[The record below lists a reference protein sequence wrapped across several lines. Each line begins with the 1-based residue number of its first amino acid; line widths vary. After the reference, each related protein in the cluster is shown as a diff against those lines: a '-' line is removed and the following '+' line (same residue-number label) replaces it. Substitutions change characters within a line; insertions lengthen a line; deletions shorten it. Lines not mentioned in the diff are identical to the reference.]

1 MVKLKSAAAN
11 LNERLGADCR
21 LPINGSFQPVSG
33 IELLLQDMQQL
44 LLTLPGE
51 RVNRP
56 QFGCY
61 LKSMIWENIDVAAE
75 QGAAEIRSALTNYEP
90 RITVLSVTS
99 TINSNTSL
107 IIFNINFLVNATDTA
122 LNLVFPLRMGTQLS
136 FA

>member
-1 MVKLKSAAAN
+1 MVKLKSATDN

-21 LPINGSFQPVSG
+21 LPINGSFEPVSG
-33 IELLLQDMQQL
+33 IELLLQDIQQL

-61 LKSMIWENIDVAAE
+61 LKSMIWENIDVAAA
-75 QGAAEIRSALTNYEP
+75 QGATAIQAALTNYEP
-90 RITVLSVTS
+90 RITVLSITS
-99 TINSNTSL
+99 EINSNTSL

-122 LNLVFPLRMGTQLS
+122 LNLVFPFRVGTALS

>member
-1 MVKLKSAAAN
+1 MVKLKSATAN
-11 LNERLGADCR
+11 LNERLGADCKF
-21 LPINGSFQPVSG
+21 PINGSFEPISG

-61 LKSMIWENIDVAAE
+61 LKSMVWENIEVAAS
-75 QGAAEIRSALTNYEP
+75 QGAVVINSALSNYEP
-90 RITVLSVTS
+90 RIKVLSVTS
-99 TINSNTSL
+99 EINSNTSL
-107 IIFNINFLVNATDTA
+107 IIFNINFLVKATDSA
-122 LNLVFPLRMGTQLS
+122 LNLVFPLRVGSALS